1 MKKVCDL
8 TGGKGIR
15 SHGGGLLHFTVLAA
29 EYRTAEQ
36 IAVKIAD
43 FHFSFR
49 ALQTRNTADIFVARY
64 VAEAVAAHKRASI
77 QSANAAYIA
86 QTFQVSRA
94 VAVQNRL
101 IIAAAHTAKI
111 IVPLQGGCIGASL

>member
-8 TGGKGIR
+8 AGGKGIR

-36 IAVKIAD
+36 IAVEIAD
-43 FHFSFR
+43 FHSSFC

-101 IIAAAHTAKI
+101 IIAAAHTAQI